1 MRTEQRERIIK
12 DEYTVYIAED
22 GTKFMSENECKKY
35 EQTAEAVINTAFER
49 TKFGNPLWNEGEDWF
64 IFGCEED
71 LFCVHITDENDLHD
85 VNMWAQTKKL
95 IRHTTCEKV
104 QFGHDAIGTIQVIGD
119 DNYGTYY
126 SYGSIEELKAYIYD
140 KTDKMIA
147 ELITPKEDAEKK

>member
-1 MRTEQRERIIK
+1 MRIEQRERIIK

-22 GTKFMSENECKKY
+22 GTEFKDWNECMKY
-35 EQTAEAVINTAFER
+35 ETTADAVINNAFER
-49 TKFGNPLWNEGEDWF
+49 VKFGNLLECEGEDWF

-71 LFCVHITDENDLHD
+71 LFCVYITDENDLHD
-85 VNMWAQTKKL
+85 VNMWAEIKKL
-95 IRHTTCEKV
+95 IRPTTSEMV